1 MKTSFQIRLVAVLLA
16 VLTLAAVGLAIG
28 NLIQESGYAVP
39 TDGVV
44 WTETAGGLRADIVP
58 ADSPAARAG
67 VHRGDVLTAIND
79 SPTPRLAAAERA
91 ISESGVWSHAT
102 YSLLRSTGAQP
113 AIPSTVQ
120 PASLDIGVILEPA
133 DRTDHQVLRLI
144 ALTYLAIGLYVLFRR
159 WTAPQSTHFFI
170 FCLTSFVLYAF
181 KFTGA
186 LDGFDL
192 TIYLGE
198 VVATA
203 MQPALFLHFALRFSG
218 HRPSSRLRR
227 AAYGLLYLPG
237 VALMWLRYLS
247 ETRWSVTGILQ
258 RRLDQIDY
266 VYLAVFYILAAIV
279 FWARYRRETQ
289 PLERQQLK
297 WLSRGT
303 LLTVTP
309 FTVFYVIPFLVD
321 LNAPAVLGKVAIL
334 SLLLLPLTFS
344 WAIVRYR
351 LMDVDLIFKRGVA
364 YTLATAALVGV
375 YFGIIAIS
383 AEFIHQRFASLRIW
397 GLMIAVIVTGLIF
410 DPLKRAIQA
419 RVDRLFDQKR
429 VDYRETLI
437 EFGRRL
443 NAQTDLNAL
452 VSSVVDRLQGTLLVT
467 RVAVFLAD
475 EGYSVRRARYTM
487 VASHGLSPTLAD
499 TPLDLGF
506 LNFPAGYEPSHLFFE
521 TPQSVLRLPQSQRAA
536 AAALDL
542 NYFVPCRAAQHA
554 SGGQSTVAVIGLGR
568 TDAGDFLSSEDM
580 ELLESLA
587 GYIGIAIQNAQL
599 YRRLEQKILDFERLR
614 DFNENIVESINV
626 GVFALDPEDRIESWN
641 AQMEAMHGT
650 ARGAVLRRPSREI
663 FAAEFA
669 DELDR
674 LRDEHGVHT
683 LYKFRLPLPEG
694 ELRTAN
700 ITVAPLLNRDLEA
713 VGRIVIIDDI
723 SDRVSMEAQ
732 LTQAEKL
739 SSIGLLAAGVA
750 HEVNTPL
757 AVISSYTQMLGKQLR
772 LDENAQARLGPV
784 IEKITQQTFRASE
797 IVNGLLNFSRM
808 STVDMVRI
816 DLNQVVKETV
826 LLLEHQMRSSGVTVA
841 LELDAELPEISGN
854 RGKLQQVLV
863 NLVLNA
869 RDALADVSKPLITL
883 STRANGQR
891 IELQV
896 ADNGIGMAP
905 EVLRKIYDPFF
916 TTKAQPREGQRKGTG
931 LGLAVSYGIM
941 QEHGGTIEATS
952 EAGQGTA
959 FRLHFAA
966 LAASDGLAAP
976 RAFSPA
982 NSPPGTSVSAG
993 PANQRGT
1000 VVHA

>member
-1 MKTSFQIRLVAVLLA
+1 MKTSFQTRLIAVLLA
-16 VLTLAAVGLAIG
+16 VLTAAAIG
-28 NLIQESGYAVP
+28 LSIANLVQESGYAVP
-39 TDGVV
+39 TDGVA
-44 WTETAGGLRADIVP
+44 WTEVPGGLRANNIP

-67 VHRGDVLTAIND
+67 VHEGDVLTAINE
-79 SPTPRLAAAERA
+79 SRTLRLAAEERA
-91 ISESGVWSHAT
+91 ISKSGVWSHAN
-102 YSLLRSTGAQP
+102 YFLNRETGVGGKTAP
-113 AIPSTVQ
+113 
-120 PASLDIGVILEPA
+120 LEIGVILEPA
-133 DRTDHQVLRLI
+133 DRTDYQVGRLI
-144 ALTYLAIGLYVLFRR
+144 ALVYLAIGLYVLFRR
-159 WTAPQSTHFFI
+159 WTAPQSTHFYV
-170 FCLTSFVLYAF
+170 FCLTSYILYAF
-181 KFTGA
+181 KYTGV
-186 LDGFDL
+186 LDGLDEVIL
-192 TIYLGE
+192 TGNIL
-198 VVATA
+198 ARA
-203 MQPALFLHFALRFSG
+203 LQPALFLHFALSFSSQS
-218 HRPSSRLRR
+218 HATRLRR
-227 AAYGLLYLPG
+227 AFYTLLYVPG
-237 VALMWLRYLS
+237 AVLAWLRYKSLFD
-247 ETRWSVTGILQ
+247 WSVTGLLQ
-258 RRLDQIDY
+258 HRLDQIDLA
-266 VYLAVFYILAAIV
+266 YLAAFYVLAAVV
-279 FWARYRRETQ
+279 FWIRYRSESET
-289 PLERQQLK
+289 LERQQLK

-309 FTVFYVIPFLVD
+309 FTLLYVIPFLAD
-321 LNAPAVLGKVAIL
+321 IHAPAMFSRLALL

-364 YTLATAALVGV
+364 YTLATAALVGL
-375 YFGIIAIS
+375 YFGVIAVS
-383 AEFIHQRFASLRIW
+383 AEMVHKQFANLRIW
-397 GLMIAVIVTGLIF
+397 GLMIAVVVTGIIF
-410 DPLKRAIQA
+410 EPLKKAIQA

-452 VSSVVDRLQGTLLVT
+452 VTSVVDRLQETLLVR
-467 RVAVFLAD
+467 RVAVFMAD
-475 EGYSVRRARYTM
+475 EGYSVRRPRFTL
-487 VASHGLSPTLAD
+487 VASHGLSAALEGT
-499 TPLDLGF
+499 TLDLGF
-506 LNFPAGYEPSHLFFE
+506 LNFSPADEGTHLFFE
-521 TPQSVLRLPQSQRAA
+521 SPQSVLRLSESQRAT

-542 NYFVPCRAAQHA
+542 NYFVPCRAARHE

-587 GYIGIAIQNAQL
+587 GYIGIAIQSAQL
-599 YRRLEQKILDFERLR
+599 YRRLEQKISDFERLR

-641 AQMEAMHGT
+641 AQMETMHGT
-650 ARGAVLRRPSREI
+650 LRNEVLRRPARDI
-663 FAAEFA
+663 FTPEFT
-669 DELDR
+669 DQLDH
-674 LRDEHGVHT
+674 LRGEQGVHT
-683 LYKFRLPLPEG
+683 LYKFRLPLPNG

-700 ITVAPLLNRDLEA
+700 ITVAPLLNRELEA

-772 LDENAQARLGPV
+772 MDEHAHARLGPV

-808 STVDMVRI
+808 STVDFTRI
-816 DLNQVVKETV
+816 DLNLVVRETV
-826 LLLEHQMRSSGVTVA
+826 LLLEHQMRSSRVVVRTD
-841 LELDAELPEISGN
+841 LDSNLPEISGN

-863 NLVLNA
+863 NLILNA
-869 RDALADVSKPLITL
+869 RDALGDRAQPTVTL
-883 STRANGQR
+883 STRSIGSR
-891 IELQV
+891 VELAV
-896 ADNGIGMAP
+896 SDNGAGMPP

-941 QEHGGTIEATS
+941 QEHNGTIDAES
-952 EAGQGTA
+952 QLGGGTA
-959 FRLHFAA
+959 FRLGFPA
-966 LAASDGLAAP
+966 LDLPRTNKSSDSDQVAGVDLP
-976 RAFSPA
+976 TKSEL
-982 NSPPGTSVSAG
+982 PGEQG
-993 PANQRGT
+993 QERGT